1 MCARQATLI
10 IGEGLDGLDVHLVNE
25 ATVAIDARL
34 EPRDFMRVRRT
45 RTQCLRGAN
54 QRRKLGAGSE
64 RQTFGMLGSLC

>member
-34 EPRDFMRVRRT
+34 EPRDFMRV
-45 RTQCLRGAN
+45 
-54 QRRKLGAGSE
+54 
-64 RQTFGMLGSLC
+64 